1 MRGMRSI
8 AVCLIIT
15 CLAFE
20 VLPEISLAAAVV
32 GIPATDPVSKQ
43 IFLGDSS
50 VIPAQLNIPSPLP
63 PTEAVAKDVSGA
75 TGLLDHPT
83 CVAEVNRRAALSP
96 PQPPPSGDFPC
107 VVPASNG
114 AGVVNGM
121 CFVTQCKGVSFTGLG
136 GILTSIGTMAAI
148 GGAVA
153 LVSKL
158 LSSGQS
164 AGGGTGAFLQN
175 ATGTLGCGAYAQTST
190 STSPLCVPYYPQ
202 FVMATSTTGTD
213 ISLLLQ
219 KSLETIR
226 LLLSALSPAKP

>member
-83 CVAEVNRRAALSP
+83 CVAEVNRRGAPLP
-96 PQPPPSGDFPC
+96 TPPPPSGDFPC
-107 VVPASNG
+107 VVPAPHR
-114 AGVVNGM
+114 
-121 CFVTQCKGVSFTGLG
+121 
-136 GILTSIGTMAAI
+136 
-148 GGAVA
+148 
-153 LVSKL
+153 
-158 LSSGQS
+158 
-164 AGGGTGAFLQN
+164 AGGRHGLW
-175 ATGTLGCGAYAQTST
+175 
-190 STSPLCVPYYPQ
+190 
-202 FVMATSTTGTD
+202 FVAAG
-213 ISLLLQ
+213 
-219 KSLETIR
+219 
-226 LLLSALSPAKP
+226 